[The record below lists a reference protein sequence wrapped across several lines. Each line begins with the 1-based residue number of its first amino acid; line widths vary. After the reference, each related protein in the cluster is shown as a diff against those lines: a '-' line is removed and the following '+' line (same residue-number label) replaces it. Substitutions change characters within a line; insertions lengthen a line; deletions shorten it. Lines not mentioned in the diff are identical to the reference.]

1 MIEVLK
7 ILKCRVR
14 LYIDKLF
21 QLMLNPG
28 ILLLILKMLEQQ
40 AKLEFEPN
48 FYTEEVV
55 NLEHLVKVKEMVG
68 AGESPVLRSGPLAS
82 SLTNLTV

>member
-48 FYTEEVV
+48 FYIEEVV

-68 AGESPVLRSGPLAS
+68 QANPQC
-82 SLTNLTV
+82 